1 MCEDKIEM
9 AESLEEM
16 KELVDD
22 AKLNELKKKLKSLTK
37 AKEKLE
43 KISGAILSSFI
54 NLHLLEDAEKIG
66 LFRQRVRNNIR
77 RTISDLKEIEI
88 NYYNKIEEV
97 DEKELGDK
105 LTANKLI
112 FLDWLLNKFDFNDF
126 CKIQEVCLAYEADK
140 ERIRVGESSQ
150 SKH

>member
-1 MCEDKIEM
+1 M
-9 AESLEEM
+9 
-16 KELVDD
+16 ELTE
-22 AKLNELKKKLKSLTK
+22 K
-37 AKEKLE
+37 KLE

-88 NYYNKIEEV
+88 NYYNKIDEV

-140 ERIRVGESSQ
+140 ERITQVTDEVLINSGAEQ
-150 SKH
+150 IDEQI

>member
-1 MCEDKIEM
+1 
-9 AESLEEM
+9 M
-16 KELVDD
+16 K
-22 AKLNELKKKLKSLTK
+22 ANKK
-37 AKEKLE
+37 KLE
-43 KISGAILSSFI
+43 KISGAIITSFM
-54 NLHLLEDAEKIG
+54 NLHYLEECDKTG
-66 LFRQRVRNNIR
+66 LFKQKVKNNLR

-140 ERIRVGESSQ
+140 ERITQVTDEVLINSGAEQ
-150 SKH
+150 IDEQI